1 MILAQSYRL
10 EPEFANE
17 SLSLN
22 VYVFRFITI
31 EAVKVES
38 ITLFN
43 TYGRHVC
50 KSCPDSIT
58 VCKTAKMHPTF
69 MILHSSLV

>member
-31 EAVKVES
+31 KAVKVEP
-38 ITLFN
+38 ITLFIRN
-43 TYGRHVC
+43 CVQVSTK
-50 KSCPDSIT
+50 KS
-58 VCKTAKMHPTF
+58 
-69 MILHSSLV
+69 